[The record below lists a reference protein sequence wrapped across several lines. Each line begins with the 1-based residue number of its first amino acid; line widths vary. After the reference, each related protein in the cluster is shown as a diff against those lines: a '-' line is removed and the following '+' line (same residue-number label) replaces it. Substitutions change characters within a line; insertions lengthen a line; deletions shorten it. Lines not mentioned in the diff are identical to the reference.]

1 MEITPQQETPDEG
14 LISVVYIAS
23 SMDNAHRLASLLIEN
38 GVQAYIIPDPLPHT
52 FAFFFPILYK
62 VRVAVPIEQEKEAQ
76 IIIEAHRLKASD
88 VVRTAVGDFRKA
100 LIWSIELALLTFAIS
115 LLYHQNIWEINFAA
129 VILVWILSFFL
140 ISLILGHNHRK
151 SDNKDNGS

>member
-1 MEITPQQETPDEG
+1 MEKTPQQETPDEG

-52 FAFFFPILYK
+52 LMFFFPIQYK
-62 VRVAVPIEQEKEAQ
+62 VRVAVPIEQGKEAQ
-76 IIIEAHRLKASD
+76 IILEAHRLKTGD
-88 VVRTAVGDFRKA
+88 VVRTATGDFRKA

-129 VILVWILSFFL
+129 VILVWIISFFL

-151 SDNKDNGS
+151 SDNRNNGS